1 MQRVRVALIGYG
13 YWGTNLARNIAA
25 HPDAELATV
34 CDSAQARRDQARARF
49 PSAKTTAETEAAITD
64 SNVDLVVVATPAS
77 THYALAVRALECGKD
92 VFVEKPLCLSETE
105 AGDLCAR
112 VAASNRIL
120 MVGHTFLYNS
130 FVHDVRRRLDNG
142 DLGEVL
148 YIYSERLNLGI
159 FREDEDVIWTL
170 APHDISIANYWL
182 RERPVRVSARGSTH
196 IFKSRALSELA
207 FIQLDYPGGAIVYSH
222 LSWLSPR
229 KRRTATLVGAKAMLV
244 YDDIDS
250 DRHIAIY
257 DKGVQVITADGRT
270 EDVGEVSDLAE
281 HQTYIRTGDV
291 LLPNVRLREPLT
303 VEIEHLIECVLT
315 RHQPV
320 SDVRNGAEVVAV
332 IAAIQASLKN
342 GGAITGVEYGALTL
356 DPQPA

>member
-1 MQRVRVALIGYG
+1 MARVRVALIGNG

-25 HPDAELATV
+25 HADAELACV
-34 CDSAQARRDQARARF
+34 CDSTQGRRDQARTRYPGAE
-49 PSAKTTAETEAAITD
+49 TTAEAEAAIEKPD
-64 SNVDLVVVATPAS
+64 IDLVVIAAPAR
-77 THYALAVRALECGKD
+77 THHPLAVRALERGKD
-92 VFVEKPLCLSETE
+92 VFVEKPMCLNQTE
-105 AGDLCAR
+105 AGDLYAR
-112 VAASNRIL
+112 VTATNRIL

-130 FVHDVRRRLDNG
+130 FVRDVRRRLDNG

-148 YIYSERLNLGI
+148 YVYSERLNLGI

-182 RERPVRVSARGSTH
+182 GGRPARVSARGSTH

-207 FIQLDYPGGAIVYSH
+207 FIQLDYPGGPIVYLH

-229 KRRTATLVGAKAMLV
+229 KRRTATLVGTKGMLV

-257 DKGVQVITADGRT
+257 DKGVQLVAADGRA
-270 EDVGEVSDLAE
+270 EEVGEVSDLAE

-291 LLPNVRLREPLT
+291 LLPNVRLREPLA
-303 VEIEHLIECVLT
+303 VEVEHLIECVQT
-315 RHQPV
+315 RRQPI
-320 SDVRNGAEVVAV
+320 SDVRNGAEIVAV
-332 IAAIQASLKN
+332 LGAIDESMRD
-342 GGAITGVEYGALTL
+342 GGAITTVDYGAVTERS
-356 DPQPA
+356 